1 MSMTMLMPRFPNY
14 LDGHLLIC
22 TNNIPIG
29 HLDLASIGLDKDP
42 LKTFF
47 VFVFRRCLQDVLIK
61 AKIIALVIHL
71 YRTFSRGLQDVL
83 IKENIF
89 ILVIYL
95 QGIFKSFSRNLQ
107 DVLQKCLQEIFKTSW
122 RRFED
127 ILKTSSKRLQN
138 VLQRFLPDMF
148 KTFSRYIINL
158 NCSS

>member
-1 MSMTMLMPRFPNY
+1 MY
-14 LDGHLLIC
+14 
-22 TNNIPIG
+22 TNNIPIS

-95 QGIFKSFSRNLQ
+95 QGIFKTFSRNLQ

-122 RRFED
+122 RRIAKISSRHVQD
-127 ILKTSSKRLQN
+127 IFKIYHQFKLFFLARLQK
-138 VLQRFLPDMF
+138 VVETYSARFWDALWLSLERF
-148 KTFSRYIINL
+148 A
-158 NCSS
+158 